1 MSFSL
6 PARVHNNKVIYPG
19 MACPESAHSTFQ
31 KQEVLSKAFGES
43 GAIIAYFRKKK
54 RFSLVESQHKK
65 GHMKHMKHYL
75 GATYSIKR
83 GHRRLKVKKVLLFFL
98 LCKKPT
104 AHHIKSSLC
113 ACVHTVSALTHLC
126 RMTPDTRRTAAI
138 AD

>member
-1 MSFSL
+1 MPKKYTQYF
-6 PARVHNNKVIYPG
+6 
-19 MACPESAHSTFQ
+19 
-31 KQEVLSKAFGES
+31 SKAGGPFQS
-43 GAIIAYFRKKK
+43 FRGIRSHNSLFQEKK

-113 ACVHTVSALTHLC
+113 ACVHIVSALTHLC